1 MQHGQAGIYAYR
13 HLIDM
18 SVYELARKV
27 NDALCENG
35 FTLST
40 AESCTGGG
48 IAAAIT
54 SVPGSSN
61 VFKGGVVAYANEVKN
76 GVLSVTPEA
85 LREHGAVSEAVVC
98 EMVCGVA
105 RLMQTDCAVATS
117 GIAGP
122 SGGTPE
128 KPVGTVWVAIYIKGI
143 IKTHLLTLDDCGRTV
158 NIQSTIA
165 ETLRLLYALL
175 REL

>member
-1 MQHGQAGIYAYR
+1 
-13 HLIDM
+13 M

-76 GVLSVTPEA
+76 GVLSVTPGA